1 MNRKS
6 SSNWNDLPFDDAAPP
21 GSLRAEQK
29 QLTRRRIVQAA
40 RACFLAQGVAETG
53 FNEIARRAGVSR
65 ATVYL
70 HFPGK
75 EPLLL
80 AMLDEDWEAQ
90 RVLFASAP
98 WPTDPDLAG
107 AFSRWLSRMVKAYR
121 ARRDSMGLYALVLAQ
136 DPATTR
142 RLSEQRGALLA
153 ELGSRFPVFV
163 VAGEAD
169 PERRVAA
176 YLMLAQIE
184 QFCML
189 ATNENWGAEAIV
201 GADLLGRMIAAFVV
215 SR

>member
-1 MNRKS
+1 MNRN
-6 SSNWNDLPFDDAAPP
+6 SSNHRKDLPFDDAAPP

-40 RACFLAQGVAETG
+40 RTCFLADGVAETG

-75 EPLLL
+75 QPLLL
-80 AMLDEDWEAQ
+80 ALLEEDWEAQ

-98 WPTDPDLAG
+98 WPTDSELAG
-107 AFSRWLSRMVKAYR
+107 AFSRWLARMVKAYR
-121 ARRDSMGLYALVLAQ
+121 ARRESMGLYALVIAQ
-136 DPATTR
+136 DPATHL
-142 RLSEQRGALLA
+142 RLSEQRRALLA
-153 ELGSRFPVFV
+153 ELGSRFPAFA

-176 YLMLAQIE
+176 FLMLSQIE

-189 ATNENWGAEAIV
+189 ATIENWGAEAV
-201 GADLLGRMIAAFVV
+201 AGADLLGRAIAAFVAP
-215 SR
+215 R